1 MSSSNKFIRIIT
13 VEYAG
18 SKLIS
23 LLKKDY
29 SDYPYTLLC
38 KLVRK
43 GNIRING
50 LRSQT
55 NQILK
60 INDKIKIPNV
70 LKQNLEE
77 QKIKISKN
85 LEEKAKSWII
95 YKDEE
100 ILIIN
105 KPNGFAVQGGS
116 KVKTSIDCTLQTL
129 KFEKNERPRLV
140 HRLDKDTSGL
150 LIVARNKIYAHFY
163 TNLFKEKS
171 IKKVYLAIVHGESK
185 KISGRIVLD
194 IETNNKMFDAL
205 TKYRTLYKNK
215 LYSLLLIIP
224 ETGRKH
230 QIRKHLSSI
239 NLPIVGDM
247 KYSISEQRNLKSRNL
262 NLHAYCVHF
271 KNKQGILKSFKVDLP
286 SHMKKN
292 LISFKLNFD
301 LKSLNIEKFFDDKNF

>member
-1 MSSSNKFIRIIT
+1 MNSSNKFIRIIT
-13 VEYAG
+13 EEYAG

-23 LLKKDY
+23 FLKKDY

-70 LKQNLEE
+70 LKQNLKE
-77 QKIKISKN
+77 QKIRISKN

-95 YKDEE
+95 YKDDE

-116 KVKTSIDCTLQTL
+116 KVKTSIDNTLQTL

-150 LIVARNKIYAHFY
+150 LIVARNKMYAQFY
-163 TNLFKEKS
+163 TKLFKEKS
-171 IKKVYLAIVHGESK
+171 IKKVYLAIVHGKSEK
-185 KISGRIVLD
+185 TSGRIVFD
-194 IETNNKMFDAL
+194 IETGNKMFDAL
-205 TKYRTLYKNK
+205 TKYKTLYKNQQ
-215 LYSLLLIIP
+215 YSLLLIIP

-239 NLPIVGDM
+239 NLPIVGDK
-247 KYSISEQRNLKSRNL
+247 KYSISKQTNLKSPNL
-262 NLHAYCVHF
+262 NLHSYYVHF
-271 KNKQGILKSFKVDLP
+271 KNKQGNLKIFKVGLP

-292 LISFKLNFD
+292 LIYFNLNYD
-301 LKSLNIEKFFDDKNF
+301 LKDLNMEKFFDDKNF